1 MLINCNS
8 CHKKF
13 IVPDSAITKSGRLVQ
28 CGTCG
33 NKWTQYP
40 VEKKETKLET
50 TPVIKK
56 PESKK
61 IVRRKKLSKL
71 ERYSDD
77 YLMKKHGVEIFE
89 KKSSG
94 STKIKKKS
102 KSKIEESQE
111 KSFGFY
117 GHLILFILFVS
128 TFLGILN
135 LTKELLIAYYP
146 KTEVYIN
153 YLYEVIGILNVVV
166 IQLFNKF

>member
-1 MLINCNS
+1 MMTGGIGATGEV
-8 CHKKF
+8 HKF
-13 IVPDSAITKSGRLVQ
+13 
-28 CGTCG
+28 
-33 NKWTQYP
+33 
-40 VEKKETKLET
+40 
-50 TPVIKK
+50 
-56 PESKK
+56 
-61 IVRRKKLSKL
+61 
-71 ERYSDD
+71 
-77 YLMKKHGVEIFE
+77 MKKHGVEIFE

-153 YLYEVIGILNVVV
+153 YLY
-166 IQLFNKF
+166 